1 MTNCILCAEE
11 GGEVVWCGDDCRVV
25 LVQDAD
31 LPGFCRVIWNRHV
44 GEMTQLSY
52 GERELLMTL
61 VFALE
66 GVIRQVMQPTKINL
80 AALGNQVPHI
90 HWHIIPRY
98 EDDAFFPGSP
108 WSARV
113 RETAS
118 SVLQD
123 RWQQAMELP
132 QAIRAAIAG
141 LS

>member
-11 GGEVVWCGDDCRVV
+11 GGEVVWRGDDCRVV